1 MRKAGV
7 LPMNALPLSGRSP
20 RRTRGPQTEAPRGDA
35 ACGTNIKRPRE
46 PMYVSVR
53 ELVDLTP
60 WSEQAIRTM
69 IRRGTF
75 KLDVHYF
82 QPFGRRSRVIFKWP
96 KVLEL
101 IEGKVATKAQIMI
114 DCAPSKSVIPMPNGK
129 VIDVQEATQAALRRL
144 A

>member
-1 MRKAGV
+1 V
-7 LPMNALPLSGRSP
+7 
-20 RRTRGPQTEAPRGDA
+20 TRPFDPWTATLEEAMAADA
-35 ACGTNIKRPRE
+35 ACGADIERRRE
-46 PMYVSVR
+46 PVYVSIK

-69 IRRGTF
+69 MRRGMF

-82 QPFGRRSRVIFKWP
+82 QPFGRRSQVIFKWT
-96 KVLEL
+96 KVMEL
-101 IEGKVATKAQIMI
+101 IEGKVARQTQIVI
-114 DCAPSKSVIPMPNGK
+114 DSAPSKSIIPMPNGK

>member
-1 MRKAGV
+1 
-7 LPMNALPLSGRSP
+7 
-20 RRTRGPQTEAPRGDA
+20 
-35 ACGTNIKRPRE
+35 
-46 PMYVSVR
+46 MYVSVR